1 MVMEMEKKKY
11 IITKNSYM
19 QTKQLLLGVMWFT
32 IGHLFVFFQLNGQ
45 FFKTDWFRKNEM
57 IVALFGFIISF
68 FYIWGTKYTVQGFN
82 GLLWPTRFIGF
93 SIGMII
99 YSILVSYFF
108 KEGINNK
115 TLVSL
120 VLCAVLI
127 AIQAL
132 WKTK

>member
-1 MVMEMEKKKY
+1 MALRDM
-11 IITKNSYM
+11 
-19 QTKQLLLGVMWFT
+19 LLG
-32 IGHLFVFFQLNGQ
+32 LFCFSIAHILTFFQLNGQ